1 VFGEGS
7 DEKVMVARQ
16 PESED
21 PPYCFLGAGGGIATT
36 EDVYVRMVEGYGR
49 NPLINSVTCP
59 TITEI
64 NGMTV
69 QAGSPL
75 ELLVCIRATELG
87 RAALRRAQRPGLPIM
102 NSIASAVTAAGKITG
117 SAFGLRD
124 TDAWVIGF
132 TSPLQT
138 PFERLNEVAYVRARG
153 GRIVGESGPIMGG
166 YAGGP
171 EGTAVINVAY
181 YILSIL
187 VLRSDAHLTFPM
199 DFRYGCNT
207 SLESQ
212 WPISVSTQGICRNSQ
227 MPLLNLTYVAAGPVT
242 EMCLYEI
249 AATQIGR
256 VVSGGNIEFG
266 GVNKA
271 IKLDRF
277 TPMEPRFASEVA
289 HAAAGL
295 TRAEANEI
303 VKKLLPKYKDRLSDP
318 PLGQKFQECFDWESI
333 EPSQEYVDLYGRI
346 KEELAGYGLK
356 FK

>member
-1 VFGEGS
+1 
-7 DEKVMVARQ
+7 M
-16 PESED
+16 
-21 PPYCFLGAGGGIATT
+21 
-36 EDVYVRMVEGYGR
+36 
-49 NPLINSVTCP
+49 
-59 TITEI
+59 
-64 NGMTV
+64 
-69 QAGSPL
+69 
-75 ELLVCIRATELG
+75 
-87 RAALRRAQRPGLPIM
+87 
-102 NSIASAVTAAGKITG
+102 
-117 SAFGLRD
+117 
-124 TDAWVIGF
+124 
-132 TSPLQT
+132 
-138 PFERLNEVAYVRARG
+138 NEVAYVRARG

-181 YILSIL
+181 HLLAIL

-212 WPISVSTQGICRNSQ
+212 WPISVSTQGICRNSRL
-227 MPLLNLTYVAAGPVT
+227 PLLNLTYVAAGPVT

-256 VVSGGNIEFG
+256 VASGGNIEFG
-266 GVNKA
+266 GVNRA

-295 TRAEANEI
+295 TRTEANEI
-303 VKKLLPKYKDRLSDP
+303 VKTLLPKYSDRLADP
-318 PLGQKFQECFDWESI
+318 PLGQKFQEAFDWGSI

-346 KEELAGYGLK
+346 KDELAGYGLK